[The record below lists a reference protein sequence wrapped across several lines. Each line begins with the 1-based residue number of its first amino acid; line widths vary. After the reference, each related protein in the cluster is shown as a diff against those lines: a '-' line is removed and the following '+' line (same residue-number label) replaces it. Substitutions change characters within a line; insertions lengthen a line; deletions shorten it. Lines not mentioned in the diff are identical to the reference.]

1 MIAVMS
7 NELVEFM
14 QSLSHTSRSF
24 AAGAFVVHRGDPVET
39 LHVVRSG
46 SIRLVRYQSEG
57 QAAILQ
63 RAESGDILAEASVFS
78 SEYHCDGVATTNA
91 ETYAYAVADIRHL
104 LDTDIGFC
112 RAWAA
117 AVSHQLQ
124 AARKRAELVS
134 LRAVAERLD
143 AWLAWNE
150 GGMPSK
156 GRWKAVAEEIGVS
169 PEALYREIS
178 VRRRR

>member
-1 MIAVMS
+1 M
-7 NELVEFM
+7 
-14 QSLSHTSRSF
+14 
-24 AAGAFVVHRGDPVET
+24 ET

-46 SIRLVRYQSEG
+46 ILRLVRYQSDG
-57 QAAILQ
+57 KAAVLQ
-63 RAESGDILAEASVFS
+63 RAVSGDLLAEATVFS
-78 SEYHCDGVATTNA
+78 SGYHCDGVAMTA
-91 ETYAYAVADIRHL
+91 SETHSYAVADIRRL

-112 RAWAA
+112 RAWAT

-124 AARKRAELVS
+124 AARKRAELAS
-134 LRAVAERLD
+134 LRTVGERLD
-143 AWLAWNE
+143 AWLAWSE

-156 GRWKAVAEEIGVS
+156 GGWKAVAEEIGVS